1 MKTQIEKL
9 NNSIKHSKNK
19 NKNLTLEKNIKK
31 AFSTKKEKNL
41 DKLLNNNYIK
51 NDKKGIQ
58 KKKRF
63 LKIKIND
70 NDGQYYSTS
79 NLVKSPREDYRP
91 YIPSKIGDD
100 LVYLNVN
107 MNWINTKTNKF
118 KGNNENEKKVNKLKN
133 NINLTTPKLPTI
145 TYSNKNNSRISKLNM
160 LQDEENEK
168 KEEINQMMQKIIDE
182 I

>member
-1 MKTQIEKL
+1 
-9 NNSIKHSKNK
+9 
-19 NKNLTLEKNIKK
+19 
-31 AFSTKKEKNL
+31 
-41 DKLLNNNYIK
+41 
-51 NDKKGIQ
+51 
-58 KKKRF
+58 
-63 LKIKIND
+63 
-70 NDGQYYSTS
+70 
-79 NLVKSPREDYRP
+79 
-91 YIPSKIGDD
+91 
-100 LVYLNVN
+100 

-118 KGNNENEKKVNKLKN
+118 KGNNEIEKKVNKLKN